1 MSDALIAL
9 EAYWRGMSPL
19 TSAVLTLL
27 GGVCLAYLGRFLAT
41 KVLKLLR
48 FETFSTLLGI
58 TEFLR
63 KGGVRYTAV
72 ELVGV
77 LAYWVI
83 LAATFIG
90 ISRILDFTVVQ
101 ELSEQIRVIVPS
113 AIAAIFIVIVGVVIV
128 TFLANFTMTLARNAA
143 IPNAQLL
150 AKAIKCIGIGIV
162 IVIAFDLIGF
172 GKTILNPMILM
183 LFGAVVFSVG
193 LAFGLGCKDIARNA
207 VERFLRELREREQ
220 GAKGTD
226 MEG

>member
-1 MSDALIAL
+1 MNDTLIAITD
-9 EAYWRGMSPL
+9 YWKGLSPL
-19 TSAVLTLL
+19 IAAMLTLA
-27 GGVCLAYLGRFLAT
+27 GGVSLAYLGRFFAT
-41 KVLKLLR
+41 KTLKLLR
-48 FETFSTLLGI
+48 FETFSTLVGI

-63 KGGVRYTAV
+63 KGGVRYSAV

-77 LAYWVI
+77 LAYWMI
-83 LAATFIG
+83 LAATFIK
-90 ISRILDFTVVQ
+90 ISRILDFTIVQ
-101 ELSEQIRVIVPS
+101 ELSEQVRVIVPS

-143 IPNAQLL
+143 IPSAHMI

-162 IVIAFDLIGF
+162 SVIAFDLIGF